1 MMLKAKPPRLD
12 FHLDGAVIFFDFRYS
27 LRENMSK
34 SKNHFWGQGL
44 RRTKMEKVMCYI
56 NKLLIFF
63 Y

>member
-34 SKNHFWGQGL
+34 SKNHFWVRGFDA
-44 RRTKMEKVMCYI
+44 RRWKKLCATSI
-56 NKLLIFF
+56 NC
-63 Y
+63 